1 MPVCTP
7 LGEKLLQGI
16 VFVPIWLPVQVT
28 VLLVMVTPVAPS
40 LKTPTLLASV
50 TVAVT
55 VVPVPDAEMYT
66 PKSHPAALMGPIIVV
81 DGVTTTTA
89 AVRRSVPNFPSPG
102 GGTGRQTA
110 LAAWTRE

>member
-7 LGEKLLQGI
+7 LGEKLLQGT
-16 VFVPIWLPVQVT
+16 VFVLPWLPVKLT
-28 VLLVMVTPVAPS
+28 VLPVTVTPVAPS
-40 LKTPTLLASV
+40 LKTPTWLASV

-55 VVPVPDAEMYT
+55 VVPVPNAEMYT
-66 PKSHPAALMGPIIVV
+66 PKSHPAAFTVPLTVV

-89 AVRRSVPNFPSPG
+89 AVRRTVPNFVSTG
-102 GGTGRQTA
+102 RGTGKQTP